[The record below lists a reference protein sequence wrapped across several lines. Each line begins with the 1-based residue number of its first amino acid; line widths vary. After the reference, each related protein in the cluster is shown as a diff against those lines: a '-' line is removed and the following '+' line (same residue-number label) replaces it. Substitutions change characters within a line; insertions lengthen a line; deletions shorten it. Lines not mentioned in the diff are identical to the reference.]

1 MKTHAQNVFNEYCTY
16 LSEYHDLH
24 VQTDTFLLTD
34 AFEKIKDKC
43 TEIYGLDPSHLLSAP
58 ELAWKACLKKTNVNL
73 ELLTDVDILLMTEA
87 GIRGGICQSTHR
99 IINT

>member
-34 AFEKIKDKC
+34 AFEKNRDKC
-43 TEIYGLDPSHLLSAP
+43 TETYGLDPSHFLSAP
-58 ELAWKACLKKTNVNL
+58 ELVWQACLKKTK
-73 ELLTDVDILLMTEA
+73 
-87 GIRGGICQSTHR
+87 CKFR
-99 IINT
+99 IINRY